1 MQGTCTIFKAAQKVL
16 FIKKLL
22 LNIEIFGKQIEHFTI
37 YMAKC
42 VHTRVNG
49 GTLGDGIGF
58 HMPFIFAGHSVGGRA
73 EKLLPRSDA
82 VRRCIERQQH
92 ICIRPFLF

>member
-1 MQGTCTIFKAAQKVL
+1 MIMFFVPHRLASDNVIIGHLQPGFA
-16 FIKKLL
+16 
-22 LNIEIFGKQIEHFTI
+22 
-37 YMAKC
+37 
-42 VHTRVNG
+42 
-49 GTLGDGIGF
+49 TLGDGIGF

-73 EKLLPRSDA
+73 EKLLPRSAA